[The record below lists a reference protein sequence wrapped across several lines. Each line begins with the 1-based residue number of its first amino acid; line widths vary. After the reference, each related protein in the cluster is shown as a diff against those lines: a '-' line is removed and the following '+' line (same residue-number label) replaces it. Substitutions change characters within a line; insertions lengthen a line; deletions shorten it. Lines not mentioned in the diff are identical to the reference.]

1 MEHKK
6 SSFVKQKWLIN
17 TITILV
23 IILAFAFVFRELQR
37 NKVDVIGIILPPT
50 SDVII
55 GFLFILLV
63 VIINPFIWYFLMN
76 GCGAQISKK
85 EASGIWWSTN
95 IARYVPGRV
104 SIIASR
110 VWVARKWG
118 PKVVLESLGW
128 ELILTTSS
136 ALLASSLLIFSS
148 EISFNY
154 KVLVSILALL
164 SLFPFINPEFSQ
176 KLLRKPLQLLGKDE
190 WTQKT
195 VMTRMHYFNALF
207 LMTVTWILWGFGHQF
222 ILKSMG
228 FDAAIWELIGIFSFA
243 YLVGYFAFFIPAGF
257 GAREGTFTY
266 LLSIMISGGLGA
278 GLAIISRVFNIMA
291 DVVMFFVGGLLM
303 PSIILDEDE

>member
-190 WTQKT
+190 WKQKT

>member
-1 MEHKK
+1 MEQGK

-23 IILAFAFVFRELQR
+23 IVLAFGFVFQELQR
-37 NKVDVIGIILPPT
+37 NKVNIIGIILPPT
-50 SDVII
+50 LDIII
-55 GFLFILLV
+55 GFLFILVV

-95 IARYVPGRV
+95 IAKYVPGRV

-136 ALLASSLLIFSS
+136 ALIASSLLIFST
-148 EISFNY
+148 EIPLNY
-154 KVLVSILALL
+154 KVIVSILALL
-164 SLFPFINPEFSQ
+164 SLFPFVNPEFSQ

-190 WTQKT
+190 WKERT
-195 VMTRMHYFNALF
+195 VMTRMHYFNALL
-207 LMTVTWILWGFGHQF
+207 LMTITWILWGFGHQF

-228 FDAAIWELIGIFSFA
+228 YDAAIWELIGIFSFA

-266 LLSIMISGGLGA
+266 LLSIIISGGLGA

-291 DVVMFFVGGLLM
+291 DVVMFFAGSLLM
-303 PSIILDEDE
+303 PSITLDDDE

>member
-148 EISFNY
+148 EI
-154 KVLVSILALL
+154 
-164 SLFPFINPEFSQ
+164 LF
-176 KLLRKPLQLLGKDE
+176 
-190 WTQKT
+190 
-195 VMTRMHYFNALF
+195 
-207 LMTVTWILWGFGHQF
+207 
-222 ILKSMG
+222 
-228 FDAAIWELIGIFSFA
+228 
-243 YLVGYFAFFIPAGF
+243 
-257 GAREGTFTY
+257 
-266 LLSIMISGGLGA
+266 
-278 GLAIISRVFNIMA
+278 
-291 DVVMFFVGGLLM
+291 
-303 PSIILDEDE
+303 

>member
-1 MEHKK
+1 MEQGK

-17 TITILV
+17 AITILV
-23 IILAFAFVFRELQR
+23 IVLAFGFVFQELQR
-37 NKVDVIGIILPPT
+37 NKVNIIGIILPPT
-50 SDVII
+50 LDVII
-55 GFLFILLV
+55 GFLFILIV
-63 VIINPFIWYFLMN
+63 VIVNPFIWYFLMN

-95 IARYVPGRV
+95 IAKYVPGRV

-136 ALLASSLLIFSS
+136 ALIASSLLIFSTK
-148 EISFNY
+148 IPLNY
-154 KVLVSILALL
+154 KIVVSVLALL
-164 SLFPFINPEFSQ
+164 SLFPFVKPEFSQ

-190 WTQKT
+190 WKERT
-195 VMTRMHYFNALF
+195 VMTRMHYFNALL
-207 LMTVTWILWGFGHQF
+207 LMTITWILWGFGHLF

-228 FDAAIWELIGIFSFA
+228 YDAAIWELIGIFSFA

-266 LLSIMISGGLGA
+266 LLSIIISGGLGA

-303 PSIILDEDE
+303 PSITLDDDE

>member
-55 GFLFILLV
+55 GFLFIFLV

-148 EISFNY
+148 EISFSY

-190 WTQKT
+190 WKQKT
-195 VMTRMHYFNALF
+195 VMTRMYYFNALF

>member
-55 GFLFILLV
+55 GFLFIFLV

-148 EISFNY
+148 EISFSY

-190 WTQKT
+190 WKQKT

>member
-1 MEHKK
+1 M
-6 SSFVKQKWLIN
+6 IN
-17 TITILV
+17 AITILV
-23 IILAFAFVFRELQR
+23 IVLAFGFVFQDLQR
-37 NKVDVIGIILPPT
+37 NKVNIIGIILPPT
-50 SDVII
+50 LDIII
-55 GFLFILLV
+55 GFLFVLAV

-76 GCGAQISKK
+76 GCGAKISKK

-95 IARYVPGRV
+95 IAKYVPGRV

-136 ALLASSLLIFSS
+136 ALIASSLLIFST
-148 EISFNY
+148 EIPFNY
-154 KVLVSILALL
+154 KVMVSILALV
-164 SLFPFINPEFSQ
+164 SLFPFVNPEFSQ

-190 WTQKT
+190 WKERT

-207 LMTVTWILWGFGHQF
+207 LMTITWILWGFGHQF

-228 FDAAIWELIGIFSFA
+228 YDAAIWELIGIFSFA

-266 LLSIMISGGLGA
+266 LISIIISGGLGA

-291 DVVMFFVGGLLM
+291 DVVMFFIGSLLM
-303 PSIILDEDE
+303 PSITLDDDE

>member
-1 MEHKK
+1 MEQGK

-23 IILAFAFVFRELQR
+23 IVLAFGFVFQELQR
-37 NKVDVIGIILPPT
+37 NKVNIIGIILPPT
-50 SDVII
+50 FDVII
-55 GFLFILLV
+55 GFLFILVV
-63 VIINPFIWYFLMN
+63 VIVNPFIWYFLMN

-95 IARYVPGRV
+95 IAKYVPGRV

-136 ALLASSLLIFSS
+136 ALIASSLLIFST
-148 EISFNY
+148 EIPLNY
-154 KVLVSILALL
+154 KVIVSILALL
-164 SLFPFINPEFSQ
+164 SLFPFVNPEFSQ

-190 WTQKT
+190 WKERT
-195 VMTRMHYFNALF
+195 VMTRMHYFNALL
-207 LMTVTWILWGFGHQF
+207 LMTITWILWGFGHQF

-228 FDAAIWELIGIFSFA
+228 YDAAIWELIGIFSFA

-266 LLSIMISGGLGA
+266 LLSIIISGGLGA

-291 DVVMFFVGGLLM
+291 DVVMFFAGSLLM
-303 PSIILDEDE
+303 PSITLDDDE

>member
-6 SSFVKQKWLIN
+6 STLVKQKWLIN

-50 SDVII
+50 SDVVI
-55 GFLFILLV
+55 GFLFILIV

-85 EASGIWWSTN
+85 EATGIWWSTN
-95 IARYVPGRV
+95 IAKYVPGRV

-190 WTQKT
+190 WKQKT
-195 VMTRMHYFNALF
+195 VMTRRHYLNALL

-228 FDAAIWELIGIFSFA
+228 YDAAIWELIGIFSFA

-266 LLSIMISGGLGA
+266 LLSIIISGGLGA
-278 GLAIISRVFNIMA
+278 GLAIISRVFNILA

-303 PSIILDEDE
+303 PSIIVDDDE